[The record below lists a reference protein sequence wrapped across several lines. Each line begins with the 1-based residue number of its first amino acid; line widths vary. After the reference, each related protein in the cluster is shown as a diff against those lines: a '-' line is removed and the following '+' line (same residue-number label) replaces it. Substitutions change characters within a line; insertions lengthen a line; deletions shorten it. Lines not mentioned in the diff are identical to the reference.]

1 MRAAVVAATAAA
13 AASVARPFVASSS
26 APAAPRA
33 TFRAGV
39 SVSTPP
45 FWGFSVPAHA
55 FHAPLAYINATTARH
70 KTIPTETPLVYLNAD
85 SLCWKLRGTTIKKA
99 STIQSHRSSHISE
112 AEEVRACC
120 LNSLTTSGRRSPTIT
135 RYEMAT
141 PKHLIATARSTRK
154 V

>member
-1 MRAAVVAATAAA
+1 MRATAAA
-13 AASVARPFVASSS
+13 GAAYVARSFVASLS
-26 APAAPRA
+26 APAASRA
-33 TFRAGV
+33 TARVDV
-39 SVSTPP
+39 SASLPP
-45 FWGFSVPAHA
+45 FSPFSAPAHA
-55 FHAPLAYINATTARH
+55 SHTPQAYTKATTARH

-112 AEEVRACC
+112 AGEVRACC